1 MNTYTIT
8 LDRSE
13 LQTVLNGL
21 GELPA
26 RVSIALIH
34 KLQHE
39 VFLAEQAGDT
49 QQTATPEDFNGLN
62 S

>member
-8 LDRSE
+8 FDRSE
-13 LQTVLNGL
+13 LQVVLNGL

-26 RVSIALIH
+26 RASIALIQ
-34 KLQHE
+34 KIQHE
-39 VFLAEQAGDT
+39 VFLAEQAGST
-49 QQTATPEDFNGLN
+49 QQTATTEESHGLD

>member
-1 MNTYTIT
+1 MTDYTIT
-8 LDRSE
+8 FNRDE

-34 KLQHE
+34 RLQHE
-39 VFLAEQAGDT
+39 VFLAEQARDT
-49 QQTATPEDFNGLN
+49 QQTAPPEESHGLN

>member
-34 KLQHE
+34 KIQHE

-49 QQTATPEDFNGLN
+49 QQTAPSEESHGLD

>member
-8 LDRSE
+8 FDRSE
-13 LQTVLNGL
+13 LQVVLNGL

-26 RVSIALIH
+26 RASIALIH
-34 KLQHE
+34 KIQHE
-39 VFLAEQAGDT
+39 VFLAEQAGNA
-49 QQTATPEDFNGLN
+49 QQTTTTEESHGLD